1 MDKIGPY
8 QILEVLHRG
17 PQPLY
22 RAKAADG
29 RIVAIKAAPSA
40 AANAESRERF
50 SREGETCRSLNH
62 PHLVRV
68 LDAGEADGMMYQ
80 VMEMLDGA
88 DFSKVMAEG
97 REFTWDQKL
106 ALMEQVC
113 EGLQYA
119 HEHNLVHRDIKP
131 ANLFLENSGRAVV
144 LDFGMVRVAESE
156 LTKAGS
162 AVGTINF
169 MAPEQIHGERCSPAS
184 DVFSAGI
191 VFFQFASG
199 RHPFSTKDKSLAQVV
214 SAIVFEPAPKLS
226 AICPDAPE
234 GLEFLLNRALEKDAA
249 KRFRNAGELK
259 QAIAVCRI
267 AMAQGV
273 AAPSAPSPDKTKVF
287 EKAAPPAAAQAVA
300 APVDSEKT
308 QVFQRP
314 AAAAPLP
321 PPKRAVPPPPPP
333 APEPVQPKPAPGLRF
348 RYCPSC
354 TTANPPDAAAC
365 SRCGTRLAEGGAAA
379 AKSTN
384 WGMYIAIGVA
394 ALLAIVLIVVLVAK

>member
-29 RIVAIKAAPSA
+29 RIVALKAAPSA
-40 AANAESRERF
+40 AASAESRERF
-50 SREGETCRSLNH
+50 SREGETCRSLDH

-80 VMEMLDGA
+80 AMEMLDGA
-88 DFSKVMAEG
+88 DFGKVMAEG
-97 REFTWDQKL
+97 REFSWDQKL
-106 ALMEQVC
+106 AIMEQVC

-156 LTKAGS
+156 LTKVGS
-162 AVGTINF
+162 AVGTINY

-199 RHPFSTKDKSLAQVV
+199 RHPFSSKDKSLPQVV

-249 KRFRNAGELK
+249 RRFRNAGELK

-267 AMAQGV
+267 AMAQG
-273 AAPSAPSPDKTKVF
+273 ASAPSPPVSDKTKVF
-287 EKAAPPAAAQAVA
+287 EAPKLAAA
-300 APVDSEKT
+300 APVDFEKT

-314 AAAAPLP
+314 AAAAPMP
-321 PPKRAVPPPPPP
+321 PPKRTAPPPPAPP

-354 TTANPPDAAAC
+354 TTANPPDAVAC

-379 AKSTN
+379 VKSTN

-394 ALLAIVLIVVLVAK
+394 ALLAIVLIVVLMAK